1 MASASRLA
9 GSARVTA
16 ERVARTAERRTAA
29 ALAVRVARSLY
40 ERWRSLGPG
49 DRERLQALAQTVKDR
64 ALNLRG
70 ATDARAAHAELASAN
85 HELADGIIDSARG
98 DPEVDELEL
107 RRLREE
113 LARELQRLASGE
125 PPARGTGLP

>member
-1 MASASRLA
+1 
-9 GSARVTA
+9 VTA

-49 DRERLQALAQTVKDR
+49 ERERLQALAQTVKDR

-70 ATDARAAHAELASAN
+70 ATDAGAARARHRPALASARSP
-85 HELADGIIDSARG
+85 GKARIH
-98 DPEVDELEL
+98 PS
-107 RRLREE
+107 R
-113 LARELQRLASGE
+113 
-125 PPARGTGLP
+125 